1 MSLWDFIIM
10 FIIAAI
16 TGSIARTLVGFKKGG
31 CIISAVVGFIGAMI
45 GTWLGREL
53 GLPQIFSITISGIN
67 YPVIW
72 AILGAVIF
80 TLILSALSPK
90 RNK

>member
-53 GLPQIFSITISGIN
+53 GLPMIFSISVGGTN
-67 YPVIW
+67 YPVVW

-90 RNK
+90 RGG